1 MARPIK
7 APIGGMNL
15 PSQAATLPM
24 PIQPKVIRQ
33 PIVQQPV
40 AAPPIVGSPAILTPS
55 VAPIA
60 ETIVQTPDL
69 EIQGIS
75 VEEIPEIDVI
85 SPIDVVT
92 TPPSVEDVVTIDDVL
107 EEALDEAME
116 DELNEVQATVML
128 TPIKRLEVSQQAETA
143 ILKPVTAILKPVTAI
158 LKPVTVSVLNPVKK
172 RGVPPSSAPGSKPGQ
187 VPEKEA
193 TAVLNPIRKLNPVR
207 SPEITLD
214 IAPSDKDE

>member
-143 ILKPVTAILKPVTAI
+143 ILKPVTAILKPVT
-158 LKPVTVSVLNPVKK
+158 VSVLNPVKK

>member
-1 MARPIK
+1 
-7 APIGGMNL
+7 L
-15 PSQAATLPM
+15 
-24 PIQPKVIRQ
+24 
-33 PIVQQPV
+33 
-40 AAPPIVGSPAILTPS
+40 
-55 VAPIA
+55 
-60 ETIVQTPDL
+60 
-69 EIQGIS
+69 
-75 VEEIPEIDVI
+75 
-85 SPIDVVT
+85 
-92 TPPSVEDVVTIDDVL
+92 VEDVVTIDDVL

-128 TPIKRLEVSQQAETA
+128 TPIKRLEVSQQAETAILKPVTAILKPVTA